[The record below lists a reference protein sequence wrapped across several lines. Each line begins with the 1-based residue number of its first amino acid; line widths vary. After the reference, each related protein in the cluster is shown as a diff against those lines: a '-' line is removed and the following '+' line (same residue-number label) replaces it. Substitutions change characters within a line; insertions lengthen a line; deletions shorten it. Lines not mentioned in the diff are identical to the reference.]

1 MHHQDSPGEQSS
13 PPGYEDQKI
22 EAAVLR
28 FLIDEHPAQATKAE
42 LMLALVGQ
50 DQSFSERDAVERAIR
65 ELIAGGLAH
74 RSDIYLVPSR
84 AAVYFAQL
92 WDGRG

>member
-1 MHHQDSPGEQSS
+1 MHHQDSPGAQSS
-13 PPGYEDQKI
+13 PPETRI
-22 EAAVLR
+22 EAFEAAVLR

-84 AAVYFAQL
+84 AALYFAQL
-92 WDGRG
+92 WDGGE